1 MAITSTR
8 PQPHFLAGYVSE
20 DGGTVSAMTAVGL
33 TVSEQ
38 SEQISY
44 NASTKKISLPKDN
57 SYKIQVELNQT
68 GGSATFEIY
77 DSTAT
82 TVLQTSGTGA
92 GRKSLT
98 AYVRTTTAA
107 KDIQI
112 RVDDQSANG
121 STSSTGIVLVES
133 I

>member
-8 PQPHFLAGYVSE
+8 PKPHFLAGYVSE

-44 NASTKKISLPKDN
+44 SSSTKKITLPKNN
-57 SYKIQVELNQT
+57 SYKITVELDQT

-82 TVLQTSGTGA
+82 AVVQTSGTGA
-92 GRKSLT
+92 GRKSLVG
-98 AYVRTTTAA
+98 YIRTTTAA